1 MLSLA
6 AQCASIVSSVQVE
19 TLFRGILYIP
29 YRAFYALLLSKLI
42 NYIKDFVN
50 MEIKTTL
57 KEQISNKVESLLKN
71 WTFDSFAV
79 DGDSYMATFNIFGE
93 QNLLTVEIEEDT
105 DNDCYDV
112 IIEAKEYGETDTIS
126 IIEESDI
133 DHIIN
138 AVQDV
143 IKECVD
149 DYFYYTFN

>member
-1 MLSLA
+1 
-6 AQCASIVSSVQVE
+6 
-19 TLFRGILYIP
+19 
-29 YRAFYALLLSKLI
+29 
-42 NYIKDFVN
+42 

-57 KEQISNKVESLLKN
+57 KEQISNKVDSLLKD

-79 DGDSYMATFNIFGE
+79 VGDRYMATFNIFGE
-93 QNLLTVEIEEDT
+93 QNLLTVEIKEDT

-126 IIEESDI
+126 IIEEGDI
-133 DHIIN
+133 YDITD
-138 AVQDV
+138 AVKGV

>member
-1 MLSLA
+1 MT
-6 AQCASIVSSVQVE
+6 E
-19 TLFRGILYIP
+19 KR
-29 YRAFYALLLSKLI
+29 K
-42 NYIKDFVN
+42 
-50 MEIKTTL
+50 L
-57 KEQISNKVESLLKN
+57 KEKISNEVESLLKN

-112 IIEAKEYGETDTIS
+112 IIGAKEYGETDTIS

-138 AVQDV
+138 TVQDV

>member
-1 MLSLA
+1 
-6 AQCASIVSSVQVE
+6 
-19 TLFRGILYIP
+19 
-29 YRAFYALLLSKLI
+29 
-42 NYIKDFVN
+42 

-57 KEQISNKVESLLKN
+57 KEQISYIVESLLKN

-126 IIEESDI
+126 IFVESDI
-133 DHIIN
+133 ADITD
-138 AVQDV
+138 AVKGV